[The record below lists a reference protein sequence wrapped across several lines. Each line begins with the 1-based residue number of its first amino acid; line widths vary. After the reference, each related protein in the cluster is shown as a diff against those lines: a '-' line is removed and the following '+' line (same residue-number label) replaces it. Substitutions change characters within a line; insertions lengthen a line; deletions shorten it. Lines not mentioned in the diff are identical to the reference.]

1 MVVLG
6 RIIAPFGLQ
15 GWLKVFPMGDDPEAW
30 RSMPSWWLGRDPEG
44 SEWQSFEIEALRP
57 HGKWLAVKLKGVDD
71 RTAAEG
77 LDGRYIGAPREAL
90 PPTAAD
96 EYYWADLI
104 GLSVVNEQDVVLG
117 VVAELLE
124 SGANDL
130 LVVRAGAG
138 PEATERLLPF
148 VAQVV
153 KKVDVAAG
161 VIRVDWLQDW

>member
-6 RIIAPFGLQ
+6 RVIAPFGLQ
-15 GWLKVFPMGDDPEAW
+15 GWLKVFPMGDDPEQWCA
-30 RSMPSWWLGRDPEG
+30 MPSWWLGRDPDG
-44 SEWQSFEIEALRP
+44 PEWQSFDIEALRS
-57 HGKWLAVKLKGVDD
+57 HGKWLVVKLKGVDD
-71 RTAAEG
+71 RTAAEA
-77 LDGRYIGAPREAL
+77 LDGRYVAAPREAL

-96 EYYWADLI
+96 EYYWAELI
-104 GLSVVNEQDVVLG
+104 GLSVVNAQGIVLG

-124 SGANDL
+124 SGANDV

-138 PEATERLLPF
+138 PQATERLLPF

-153 KKVDVAAG
+153 KQVDVAAG

>member
-1 MVVLG
+1 M
-6 RIIAPFGLQ
+6 
-15 GWLKVFPMGDDPEAW
+15 
-30 RSMPSWWLGRDPEG
+30 
-44 SEWQSFEIEALRP
+44 
-57 HGKWLAVKLKGVDD
+57 
-71 RTAAEG
+71 
-77 LDGRYIGAPREAL
+77 
-90 PPTAAD
+90 
-96 EYYWADLI
+96 
-104 GLSVVNEQDVVLG
+104 LG

-124 SGANDL
+124 SGANDV